1 MEVREL
7 ENFVYDRIFI
17 VTLLFVLVIVISLIV
32 LIIQLI
38 IKKKRK
44 SVTITVMVYS
54 SIILVMLILYYIQ
67 HIHTIQYNDWK
78 IIGSNIYYI
87 EKEYGAFDYE
97 IPDLIA
103 GYYIYDDRFGD
114 EVYYL
119 MEYNDIGVVTH
130 VFISD
135 YNWM

>member
-7 ENFVYDRIFI
+7 ENLVYWRIFEVI
-17 VTLLFVLVIVISLIV
+17 LFFALVFIISLIV

-38 IKKKRK
+38 LKKKRK

-67 HIHTIQYNDWK
+67 HIHTLQYNDWK
-78 IIGSNIYYI
+78 IIGSNINDI
-87 EKEYGAFDYE
+87 EKKYGSFDFERSFYV
-97 IPDLIA
+97 

-114 EVYYL
+114 EVHYL
-119 MEYNDIGVVTH
+119 MEYNDRGIVTH
-130 VFISD
+130 VYIED
-135 YNWM
+135 YHWW